1 MHRINTRRTVMRL
14 VQTSVLMVSA
24 AFAGVQTAPAQI
36 AVGISITVAPPALPV
51 YDQPPLPAVGY
62 IWTPGYWAWGD
73 DSDYYW
79 VPGTWVRPPTVGLL
93 WTPGYWGWHD
103 GIYGWN
109 TGYWGP
115 HVGFYGGINYGFGYG
130 GVGFGGGVWRGG
142 VFSYNTTV
150 NNFGG
155 VHVTNVYNKTVIV
168 NNNTTNVSF
177 NGGTGGSRAM
187 PTAAE
192 QTAARENHVAPTT
205 AQSEHAHAA
214 AANPEFKAANN
225 GGHPAVGGTSS
236 AGKFTG
242 EGVSA
247 THAHNGEGE
256 GKGGNHEGANHE
268 GGAHNAQGI
277 MGGNHPAAANPAG
290 GTHLAPAAAHPT
302 GGNSSP
308 KVTNAALN
316 AGHANVHP
324 AGGKP
329 PAGAAPH
336 APPPQAAPKA
346 APPKVASAKPPA
358 PPRPAPPRP
367 APARPAPKGPPPK
380 PHQ

>member
-115 HVGFYGGINYGFGYG
+115 RVGFYGGINYGFGYG

-256 GKGGNHEGANHE
+256 GKGGNHEG
-268 GGAHNAQGI
+268 GAHNAQGI
-277 MGGNHPAAANPAG
+277 LGGNHPAAANPAG